1 MGFSSARNLGRD
13 ISAGFSPPRRMP
25 ISEAVKK
32 FMRVPKGAGNSVP
45 WDPELTPYIIEPM
58 NCLASREYD
67 AVIFVGPARTGKTIG
82 LIDGWI
88 VYTIVCDPSDMLV
101 VQMTEDKAREH
112 SKKRLDRTFRSS
124 AAVKKRMSPRRNDNN
139 VHDKTFRDGSFLKI
153 GWPSVNIMSSS
164 DYRFVALTDYD
175 RFPENID
182 SEGDG
187 FSLASKRT
195 TTFMSAGMTLV
206 ESSPGR
212 DICDSKWRRKSPHE
226 APPTTGILSLYNRG
240 DRRRWYWPCPH
251 CGEYFQPAM
260 DAMTGYRNEPDPF
273 KASEA
278 AYLLCP
284 HCSGIITAEKKRELN
299 SAGVWLR
306 EGQVIDRNGNV
317 SGEPRRSRIASF
329 WMEGPAAAYQTWAQL
344 VYKLLTAEQEYEAT
358 GSEETLRA
366 VINTDWGL
374 PYLPRAS
381 MEQRKSE
388 LLEQRAEPV
397 PSRSVPDGVNFLV
410 ATVDVQAGRHRRF
423 VVQVTG
429 YGSRGERWII
439 DRYNITQSLRSD
451 CDGES
456 QRIDPASYSG
466 IWDGTFKPAY
476 SNNMAWCL
484 WDMLTHPRYG
494 MGKRLG
500 AADVDKWA
508 LYVIG
513 QCCDQSVPDG
523 FGGTE
528 PRITCNAWLTTQRK
542 VWDVLSDFCSAMRCM
557 PVWNGQTLTFVQD
570 RPSDKVWTYNRSNVV
585 MPDDGAPFRYSFSA
599 LKDRHNAVEVNWIDP
614 DNGWETATELVED
627 TQAIARYGRNVT
639 KMDAFGCTSRGQA
652 HRAGLWLIKT
662 ELLETQTVDFSVGA
676 EGLRHVP
683 GDVIEICDDDYA
695 GISTGG
701 RVLAVNSQTRTLT
714 LDREITLPSSGT
726 TLISLVDGS
735 GNPVSV
741 EVQSVTDGVKVKVSR
756 VPDGVAGYSVWGLKL
771 PTLRQRLFRCVSI
784 RENDDGTYAITAVQH
799 VPEKEAI
806 VDNGAHFDGDQ
817 SGTVN
822 GVTPPAV
829 QHLTAEVTADSGEYQ
844 VLARWDTPKVVKGVS
859 FMLRLTVAADDGS
872 ERLVSTARTTE
883 TTYRF
888 TQLALG
894 NYRLTVRAV
903 NAWGQQGDPAS
914 VSFRIAAPAAPSR
927 IELTPGYFQIT
938 ATPHLA
944 VYDPTVQFEFWFSEK
959 RIADIRQVETT
970 ARYLGTALYWIAASI
985 NIKPGHNYYFY
996 VRSVNTVGK
1005 SAFVEAVGQ
1014 PSDDASGYLDFFKGE
1029 IGKTHLAQE
1038 LWTQIDNG
1046 QLAPDLAEIRTSI
1059 TDVSNEITQTVN
1071 KKLEDQSAAIQ
1082 QIQKVQVDT
1091 NNNLN
1096 SMWAVK
1102 LQQMQDGRLY
1112 IAGIGA
1118 GIENTPD
1125 GMQSQVLLAADRI
1138 AMINP
1143 ANGNTKPMFVGQG
1156 DQIFMNEVFLKRLT
1170 APTITSGGNPPVFS
1184 LTPDGRLT
1192 AKNADIS
1199 GNVNANAGTLNNV
1212 TVNENC
1218 TIKGM
1223 LEATQVRGDFVKAV
1237 SKSFPKQAGTWG
1249 NTETPN
1255 GTVTVTISDDHNFDR
1270 QIIIPP
1276 IIFNGIAYSDPGSGN
1291 NPGGTRYTGYGFE
1304 VRKNGVLIASRETK
1318 GAIPGSYSAVIDMP
1332 SGRGSV
1338 TLEFKVFHKG
1348 NQWAGN
1354 ITDCTVIVTKKAA
1367 SGISIR

>member
-1 MGFSSARNLGRD
+1 MGKGSSKGHTPREARDNLKSTQLLSVID
-13 ISAGFSPPRRMP
+13 A
-25 ISEAVKK
+25 ISEGPVEGPVNGLKS
-32 FMRVPKGAGNSVP
+32 VLLNS
-45 WDPELTPYIIEPM
+45 TPV
-58 NCLASREYD
+58 L
-67 AVIFVGPARTGKTIG
+67 
-82 LIDGWI
+82 
-88 VYTIVCDPSDMLV
+88 
-101 VQMTEDKAREH
+101 
-112 SKKRLDRTFRSS
+112 
-124 AAVKKRMSPRRNDNN
+124 
-139 VHDKTFRDGSFLKI
+139 
-153 GWPSVNIMSSS
+153 
-164 DYRFVALTDYD
+164 
-175 RFPENID
+175 D
-182 SEGDG
+182 SEGNTNISGVTVVFRAGEQEQTPPEG
-187 FSLASKRT
+187 FESSGSETVLGTEVKYDTPITRTITSANIDRLRFTFGVQALVETTSKGDRNPSEVRLLVQIQRNGGWVTEKDITIKGKTTSQYLASVVVGNLPPRPFNIRMRRMTPDST
-195 TTFMSAGMTLV
+195 TDQLQNKTLW
-206 ESSPGR
+206 SSYTEIIDVKQCYPNTALVGVQVDSEQFGSQQVSRNYHLRGR
-212 DICDSKWRRKSPHE
+212 
-226 APPTTGILSLYNRG
+226 IL
-240 DRRRWYWPCPH
+240 
-251 CGEYFQPAM
+251 Q
-260 DAMTGYRNEPDPF
+260 
-273 KASEA
+273 
-278 AYLLCP
+278 
-284 HCSGIITAEKKRELN
+284 
-299 SAGVWLR
+299 
-306 EGQVIDRNGNV
+306 
-317 SGEPRRSRIASF
+317 
-329 WMEGPAAAYQTWAQL
+329 
-344 VYKLLTAEQEYEAT
+344 
-358 GSEETLRA
+358 
-366 VINTDWGL
+366 
-374 PYLPRAS
+374 
-381 MEQRKSE
+381 
-388 LLEQRAEPV
+388 V
-397 PSRSVPDGVNFLV
+397 PSN
-410 ATVDVQAGRHRRF
+410 
-423 VVQVTG
+423 
-429 YGSRGERWII
+429 
-439 DRYNITQSLRSD
+439 YNPQTRQ
-451 CDGES
+451 
-456 QRIDPASYSG
+456 YSG
-466 IWDGTFKPAY
+466 IWDGTLKPAY

-513 QCCDQSVPDG
+513 QNCDQSVPDG

-528 PRITCNAWLTTQRK
+528 PRITCNAYLTTQRK
-542 VWDVLSDFCSAMRCM
+542 AWDVLSDFCSAMRCM

-614 DNGWETATELVED
+614 NNGWETATELVED

-662 ELLETQTVDFSVGA
+662 ELLETQTVDFIVGA

-695 GISTGG
+695 GIRTGG

-726 TLISLVDGS
+726 TLISLVDGQGS
-735 GNPVSV
+735 PVSV

-756 VPDGVAGYSVWGLKL
+756 VPDGVAEYSVWGLKL

-859 FMLRLTVAADDGS
+859 FLLRLTVAADDGR

-959 RIADIRQVETT
+959 RIADIRQIETA
-970 ARYLGTALYWIAASI
+970 ARYLGSALYWIAASI
-985 NIKPGHNYYFY
+985 NIKPGHDYYFY
-996 VRSVNTVGK
+996 IRSVNTVGK
-1005 SAFVEAVGQ
+1005 SAFVEAVGRA
-1014 PSDDASGYLDFFKGE
+1014 SDDAEGYLDFFKGE

-1059 TDVSNEITQTVN
+1059 TNVSNEITQTVN
-1071 KKLEDQSAAIQ
+1071 KKLENQSAAIQ

-1102 LQQMQDGRLY
+1102 LQQMKDGRLY

-1118 GIENTPD
+1118 GIENTPA

-1156 DQIFMNEVFLKRLT
+1156 DQIFMNEVFLKYLT
-1170 APTITSGGNPPVFS
+1170 APTITSGGNPPAFS
-1184 LTPDGRLT
+1184 LTPDGKLT

-1199 GNVNANAGTLNNV
+1199 GSVNANAGTLNNV
-1212 TVNENC
+1212 TINENC
-1218 TIKGM
+1218 QIKGK
-1223 LEATQVRGDFVKAV
+1223 LSANQIEGDIVKTVGKAFPRDSRAPERWPSGTITVR
-1237 SKSFPKQAGTWG
+1237 
-1249 NTETPN
+1249 
-1255 GTVTVTISDDHNFDR
+1255 IYDDQPFDR
-1270 QIIIPP
+1270 QIVIPAVAFSGAKHEREHTD
-1276 IIFNGIAYSDPGSGN
+1276 IYSSC
-1291 NPGGTRYTGYGFE
+1291 RLI
-1304 VRKNGVLIASRETK
+1304 VKKNGAEIYNRTALDNTLI
-1318 GAIPGSYSAVIDMP
+1318 YSGVIDMP
-1332 SGRGSV
+1332 AGHGHM
-1338 TLEFKVFHKG
+1338 TLEFSVSAWLV
-1348 NQWAGN
+1348 NNWYPTAS
-1354 ITDCTVIVTKKAA
+1354 ISDLLVVVMKKATA
-1367 SGISIR
+1367 GITIS

>member
-1 MGFSSARNLGRD
+1 
-13 ISAGFSPPRRMP
+13 
-25 ISEAVKK
+25 
-32 FMRVPKGAGNSVP
+32 
-45 WDPELTPYIIEPM
+45 
-58 NCLASREYD
+58 
-67 AVIFVGPARTGKTIG
+67 
-82 LIDGWI
+82 
-88 VYTIVCDPSDMLV
+88 
-101 VQMTEDKAREH
+101 
-112 SKKRLDRTFRSS
+112 
-124 AAVKKRMSPRRNDNN
+124 
-139 VHDKTFRDGSFLKI
+139 
-153 GWPSVNIMSSS
+153 
-164 DYRFVALTDYD
+164 
-175 RFPENID
+175 
-182 SEGDG
+182 
-187 FSLASKRT
+187 
-195 TTFMSAGMTLV
+195 
-206 ESSPGR
+206 
-212 DICDSKWRRKSPHE
+212 
-226 APPTTGILSLYNRG
+226 
-240 DRRRWYWPCPH
+240 
-251 CGEYFQPAM
+251 
-260 DAMTGYRNEPDPF
+260 
-273 KASEA
+273 
-278 AYLLCP
+278 
-284 HCSGIITAEKKRELN
+284 
-299 SAGVWLR
+299 
-306 EGQVIDRNGNV
+306 
-317 SGEPRRSRIASF
+317 
-329 WMEGPAAAYQTWAQL
+329 
-344 VYKLLTAEQEYEAT
+344 
-358 GSEETLRA
+358 
-366 VINTDWGL
+366 
-374 PYLPRAS
+374 
-381 MEQRKSE
+381 
-388 LLEQRAEPV
+388 
-397 PSRSVPDGVNFLV
+397 
-410 ATVDVQAGRHRRF
+410 
-423 VVQVTG
+423 
-429 YGSRGERWII
+429 
-439 DRYNITQSLRSD
+439 
-451 CDGES
+451 
-456 QRIDPASYSG
+456 
-466 IWDGTFKPAY
+466 
-476 SNNMAWCL
+476 
-484 WDMLTHPRYG
+484 
-494 MGKRLG
+494 
-500 AADVDKWA
+500 
-508 LYVIG
+508 
-513 QCCDQSVPDG
+513 
-523 FGGTE
+523 
-528 PRITCNAWLTTQRK
+528 
-542 VWDVLSDFCSAMRCM
+542 
-557 PVWNGQTLTFVQD
+557 
-570 RPSDKVWTYNRSNVV
+570 VV

-756 VPDGVAGYSVWGLKL
+756 VPDGVAEYSVWGLKL

-829 QHLTAEVTADSGEYQ
+829 QHLTAEVTTDSGEYQ

-859 FMLRLTVAADDGS
+859 FLLRLTVAADDGS
-872 ERLVSTARTTE
+872 ERLVSMARTTE

-888 TQLALG
+888 RQLALG

-914 VSFRIAAPAAPSR
+914 VSFRIAAPAAPSQ

-985 NIKPGHNYYFY
+985 NIKPGHDYYFY
-996 VRSVNTVGK
+996 IRSVNTVGK

-1029 IGKTHLAQE
+1029 IGKSHLAQE

-1156 DQIFMNEVFLKRLT
+1156 DQIFMNEVFLKYLT
-1170 APTITSGGNPPVFS
+1170 APTITSGGNPPTFS
-1184 LTPDGRLT
+1184 LTPDGRLS
-1192 AKNADIS
+1192 ARNADIS
-1199 GNVNANAGTLNNV
+1199 GNVNANSGTLNNV
-1212 TVNENC
+1212 TINQNC
-1218 TIKGM
+1218 RILGKLSANQIEGDIVKTVGKAFPRNGSYASGTI
-1223 LEATQVRGDFVKAV
+1223 
-1237 SKSFPKQAGTWG
+1237 
-1249 NTETPN
+1249 
-1255 GTVTVTISDDHNFDR
+1255 TVTVYDDQAFDR
-1270 QIIIPP
+1270 QIVVPP
-1276 IIFNGIAYSDPGSGN
+1276 VLFRGGKHENFNSNNQQSYWYS
-1291 NPGGTRYTGYGFE
+1291 TCKLQ
-1304 VRKNGVLIASRETK
+1304 VLKNGQEIFQQPATDVSRVF
-1318 GAIPGSYSAVIDMP
+1318 SSVIDMP
-1332 SGRGSV
+1332 AGHGHV
-1338 TLEFKVFHKG
+1338 TLTFNVSSYG
-1348 NQWAGN
+1348 ANNWTPTTS
-1354 ITDCTVIVTKKAA
+1354 ISDLLVVVMKKSTA
-1367 SGISIR
+1367 GISIS

>member
-1 MGFSSARNLGRD
+1 MGKGSSKGHTPREAKDNLKSTQLLSVID
-13 ISAGFSPPRRMP
+13 A
-25 ISEAVKK
+25 ISEGPIEGPVDGLKS
-32 FMRVPKGAGNSVP
+32 VLLNS
-45 WDPELTPYIIEPM
+45 TPV
-58 NCLASREYD
+58 L
-67 AVIFVGPARTGKTIG
+67 
-82 LIDGWI
+82 
-88 VYTIVCDPSDMLV
+88 
-101 VQMTEDKAREH
+101 
-112 SKKRLDRTFRSS
+112 
-124 AAVKKRMSPRRNDNN
+124 
-139 VHDKTFRDGSFLKI
+139 
-153 GWPSVNIMSSS
+153 
-164 DYRFVALTDYD
+164 
-175 RFPENID
+175 D
-182 SEGDG
+182 SEGNTNISGVTVVFRAGEQEQSPPEG
-187 FSLASKRT
+187 FESSGSETVLGTEVKYDTPITRTITSANIDRLRFTFGVQALVETTSKGDRNPSEVRLLVQIQRNGGWVTEKDITIKGKTTSQYLASVVVDNLPPRPFNIRMRRMTPDST
-195 TTFMSAGMTLV
+195 TDQLQNKTLW
-206 ESSPGR
+206 SSYTEIIDVKQCYPNTALVGVQVDSEQFGSQQVSRNYHLRGR
-212 DICDSKWRRKSPHE
+212 
-226 APPTTGILSLYNRG
+226 IL
-240 DRRRWYWPCPH
+240 
-251 CGEYFQPAM
+251 Q
-260 DAMTGYRNEPDPF
+260 
-273 KASEA
+273 
-278 AYLLCP
+278 
-284 HCSGIITAEKKRELN
+284 
-299 SAGVWLR
+299 
-306 EGQVIDRNGNV
+306 
-317 SGEPRRSRIASF
+317 
-329 WMEGPAAAYQTWAQL
+329 
-344 VYKLLTAEQEYEAT
+344 
-358 GSEETLRA
+358 
-366 VINTDWGL
+366 
-374 PYLPRAS
+374 
-381 MEQRKSE
+381 
-388 LLEQRAEPV
+388 V
-397 PSRSVPDGVNFLV
+397 PSN
-410 ATVDVQAGRHRRF
+410 
-423 VVQVTG
+423 
-429 YGSRGERWII
+429 
-439 DRYNITQSLRSD
+439 YNPQTRQ
-451 CDGES
+451 
-456 QRIDPASYSG
+456 YSG

-513 QCCDQSVPDG
+513 QNCDQSVPDG

-542 VWDVLSDFCSAMRCM
+542 AWDVLSDFCSAMRCM

-570 RPSDKVWTYNRSNVV
+570 RQSDKVWTYNRSNVV

-695 GISTGG
+695 GISIGG
-701 RVLAVNSQTRTLT
+701 RVLAVNSQARTLT
-714 LDREITLPSSGT
+714 LDREIMLPSSGT
-726 TLISLVDGS
+726 TLISLVDGN

-756 VPDGVAGYSVWGLKL
+756 VPDGVAEYSVWGLKL

-888 TQLALG
+888 RQLALG

-959 RIADIRQVETT
+959 RIADIRQVETA

-985 NIKPGHNYYFY
+985 NIKPGHDYYFY
-996 VRSVNTVGK
+996 IRSVNTVGK

-1156 DQIFMNEVFLKRLT
+1156 DQIFMNEVFLKYLT
-1170 APTITSGGNPPVFS
+1170 APTITSGGNPPAFS

-1199 GNVNANAGTLNNV
+1199 GNVNANSGTLNNV
-1212 TVNENC
+1212 TINQNC
-1218 TIKGM
+1218 RILGKLSANQIEGDIVKTVGKAFPRNGSYASGTI
-1223 LEATQVRGDFVKAV
+1223 
-1237 SKSFPKQAGTWG
+1237 
-1249 NTETPN
+1249 
-1255 GTVTVTISDDHNFDR
+1255 TVTVYDDQAFDR
-1270 QIIIPP
+1270 QIVIPP
-1276 IIFNGIAYSDPGSGN
+1276 VLFRGGKHENFNSNNQQSYWYS
-1291 NPGGTRYTGYGFE
+1291 TCKLQ
-1304 VRKNGVLIASRETK
+1304 VLKNGQEIFQQPATDVSRVF
-1318 GAIPGSYSAVIDMP
+1318 SSVIDMP
-1332 SGRGSV
+1332 AGHGHV
-1338 TLEFKVFHKG
+1338 TLTFNVSSYGANNWTPTTSISDLLVVVMKKST
-1348 NQWAGN
+1348 AG
-1354 ITDCTVIVTKKAA
+1354 IT
-1367 SGISIR
+1367 IS